1 MNERRKLKMAKKK
14 TDVDIEAED
23 NIEVIEENTTEEV
36 LATKTSKEKVKK
48 TVPRRRTTQN
58 DIPYNELIQFK
69 SLTYGELIYK
79 PKDTGYRVVWE
90 YFGDVKSVPYNEV
103 VKMYNSCNTFFR
115 KNWII
120 PVGERA
126 QDVIESLNL
135 EEYYKHTV
143 LPEEIET
150 IINYSDKKLKEVVSK
165 LTPSVKLAMALRCK
179 DMIEE
184 GKIDSVSQI
193 KRLEEALNYK
203 FSEEIN

>member
-1 MNERRKLKMAKKK
+1 MAKKK

-23 NIEVIEENTTEEV
+23 NIEVVEENTTEEV

-48 TVPRRRTTQN
+48 TVPRHRTTQKN
-58 DIPYNELIQFK
+58 IPYNELIQFK

-90 YFGDVKSVPYNEV
+90 YFGDVKRPYNRV
-103 VKMYNSCNTFFR
+103 VKCNSCTHSSGKLDYPAR
-115 KNWII
+115 
-120 PVGERA
+120 ERA

-150 IINYSDKKLKEVVSK
+150 IINYSDKS
-165 LTPSVKLAMALRCK
+165 
-179 DMIEE
+179 
-184 GKIDSVSQI
+184 
-193 KRLEEALNYK
+193 
-203 FSEEIN
+203 